1 MNKCQEA
8 LNQVTYKFE
17 EADIFPQSTDAA
29 CKCQDEDD
37 ATKDDHDDGKVK
49 YKVIDLNGLVVI
61 FTVLKRILL
70 KIRPHAHHQECY
82 SNQLEHTMT
91 QQWTSSLHGTH
102 HDVYPNLPMLRL
114 WQSPWSSETTPLNW
128 EVNINLHCACCRP
141 LKINKI
147 HKEKD
152 CPWVGELH

>member
-91 QQWTSSLHGTH
+91 QHHRYMGHIMMFTQICQCSDCGKAHEVRRPHLLTEKWTLICIAH
-102 HDVYPNLPMLRL
+102 V
-114 WQSPWSSETTPLNW
+114 
-128 EVNINLHCACCRP
+128 
-141 LKINKI
+141 
-147 HKEKD
+147 
-152 CPWVGELH
+152 VGLQK